1 MNKNINFIIL
11 NVNAYAAYETR
22 DMAGSMRVKNIFDPL
37 LNQPEVSL
45 SNLVLLDLLSLQN
58 NNNSQS
64 SNAAVDC
71 LSIGYTSF
79 KSPASLLGYL
89 KKGMQFIKTHYKKDA
104 ENIVYNYQHPDIRNF
119 LFLLYAK
126 MKGFKIVFDFVE
138 DKQHESVHT
147 FNDKARRNL
156 SLFFLKL
163 IPAYADAVFVISTHL
178 LSEAG
183 KLTRNKI
190 PVYLL
195 PISVDFKNIDIYQK
209 EPVNG
214 VAKIFYGGSFAQK
227 DGLQYLL
234 PAIDILKEKKY
245 QFKLILTGKGRPE
258 DVEKLFPKFK
268 DNDLI
273 DYRGFLSTE
282 QYFKLLSSVDIC
294 CMTRNNSAFANAG
307 FPFKLGEFLAA
318 GKLIIASKIGDV
330 DKFLTHKEN
339 AYLIKP
345 ESTED
350 IVEGLSY
357 YLNDLK
363 NLSESMGSKARAV
376 AEKNFDANISSRFML
391 EKCRDLFIKNT

>member
-1 MNKNINFIIL
+1 MNKNINFIIV
-11 NVNAYAAYETR
+11 NVNAYGAYETR

-37 LNQPEVSL
+37 LNRPDISI
-45 SNLVLLDLLSLQN
+45 SNLILLDLLSLQN
-58 NNNSQS
+58 NNNDQS
-64 SNAAVDC
+64 NNVAIDC

-79 KSPASLLGYL
+79 KSPSSIISYL
-89 KKGMQFIKTHYKKDA
+89 KKGYRFIKAHHKKDA
-104 ENIVYNYQHPDIRNF
+104 ENIIYNYQHPDIRNF

-138 DKQHESVHT
+138 DKQHESVET
-147 FNDKARRNL
+147 FNDKARQKL

-163 IPAYADAVFVISTHL
+163 IPFYADAVFVISNHL
-178 LSEAG
+178 LLEAN

-190 PVYLL
+190 PVYIL
-195 PISVDFKNIDIYQK
+195 PISVDFKNIDIYKK
-209 EPVNG
+209 ETTNS
-214 VAKIFYGGSFAQK
+214 VAQIFYGGSFAQK

-234 PAIDILKEKKY
+234 AAMDILKERKY

-258 DVEKLFPKFK
+258 DIEKLFPKFK

-282 QYFKLLSSVDIC
+282 QYFKLLSNVDIC

-330 DKFLTHKEN
+330 EKYLTHKEN
-339 AYLIKP
+339 AFLVAP
-345 ESTED
+345 ESTEE
-350 IVEGLSY
+350 IVEGLAY
-357 YLNDLK
+357 FLNDLK
-363 NLSESMGSKARAV
+363 DLSNSMGSKARLV
-376 AEKNFDANISSRFML
+376 AQNNFDANISSHFML
-391 EKCRDLFIKNT
+391 EKCRNLLN